1 MQFMKLGGFRDIWLR
16 CEANGDAQI
25 SEDSEPSSWSLNQD
39 LARPLV
45 ADVEVFIFASS
56 ISASAAYHL
65 RSEATCRGSAVVYV
79 LTQ

>member
-1 MQFMKLGGFRDIWLR
+1 MELGGFPKKNWGIWLR
-16 CEANGDAQI
+16 CEADPAAQI
-25 SEDSEPSSWSLNQD
+25 SAVSSWSLNQD